1 MASIASAEG
10 HAFWQESLFQSCAVP
25 KPSVKVEEAEAT
37 AEQPPSPPLPNAPDE
52 SEPATEAEPKPDL
65 SHTWVVAAEIQVE
78 PRIASI
84 ADFRGSF
91 KTTAGQRVDALE
103 VYCKGC
109 RRPYDEV
116 RGDDCAAKVDNTHL
130 IGGDQTKRAKRKPG
144 PTPPPNSRIIPGGT
158 IQRRG
163 IGAYMSGVSRP
174 R

>member
-1 MASIASAEG
+1 MTTATAPLSSAAGQE
-10 HAFWQESLFQSCAVP
+10 FWQEPLLQSRPKPVP
-25 KPSVKVEEAEAT
+25 KPVVKAAGEATPPESSAEAVD
-37 AEQPPSPPLPNAPDE
+37 APPDI
-52 SEPATEAEPKPDL
+52 

-103 VYCKGC
+103 VYCRGC

-116 RGDDCAAKVDNTHL
+116 KGQDCAEKVDNRHL
-130 IGGDQTKRAKRKPG
+130 IGGDQSTRRKRKL
-144 PTPPPNSRIIPGGT
+144 PPPPKGAKIIPGQKV
-158 IQRRG
+158 QRRG
-163 IGAYMSGVSRP
+163 IGAYMAGVSRP

>member
-1 MASIASAEG
+1 MFPS
-10 HAFWQESLFQSCAVP
+10 
-25 KPSVKVEEAEAT
+25 KPAPARTPVTKVETKAA
-37 AEQPPSPPLPNAPDE
+37 PPTPPVEP
-52 SEPATEAEPKPDL
+52 SEPPQDL

-91 KTTAGQRVDALE
+91 KTAAGQRVDALE

-116 RGDDCAAKVDNTHL
+116 KGEDCAEKVDNRHL
-130 IGGDQTKRAKRKPG
+130 IGGDQSTRKKRKI
-144 PTPPPNSRIIPGGT
+144 PPPPRGAKIIPGEK

-163 IGAYMSGVSRP
+163 ISAYMAGVSRP

>member
-1 MASIASAEG
+1 MRKAETK
-10 HAFWQESLFQSCAVP
+10 AAP
-25 KPSVKVEEAEAT
+25 PAPRAER
-37 AEQPPSPPLPNAPDE
+37 
-52 SEPATEAEPKPDL
+52 AEPPQDL

-116 RGDDCAAKVDNTHL
+116 KGQDCAEKVDNRHL
-130 IGGDQTKRAKRKPG
+130 IGGDQSTRKKRK
-144 PTPPPNSRIIPGGT
+144 TPPPPKGAKIIPGEKV
-158 IQRRG
+158 QRRG
-163 IGAYMSGVSRP
+163 IGAYMAGVSRP

>member
-1 MASIASAEG
+1 MTIATAPLSSAAG
-10 HAFWQESLFQSCAVP
+10 RVFWQEPLFPS
-25 KPSVKVEEAEAT
+25 KPV
-37 AEQPPSPPLPNAPDE
+37 AEQPAPAEVETKAAPVQAPAESPQ
-52 SEPATEAEPKPDL
+52 DL

-91 KTTAGQRVDALE
+91 KTDARQRVDALE

-116 RGDDCAAKVDNTHL
+116 KGSHCAEKVDNRHL
-130 IGGDQTKRAKRKPG
+130 IGGDQSTRKKRKN
-144 PTPPPNSRIIPGGT
+144 PPVPRGAQIIPGENV
-158 IQRRG
+158 QRRG
-163 IGAYMSGVSRP
+163 ISAYMSGVSRP